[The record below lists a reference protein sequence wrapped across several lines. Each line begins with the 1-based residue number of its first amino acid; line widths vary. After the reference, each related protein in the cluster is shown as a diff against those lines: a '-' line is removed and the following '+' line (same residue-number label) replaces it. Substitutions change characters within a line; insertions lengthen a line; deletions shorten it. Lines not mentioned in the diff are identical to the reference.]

1 MQFEITPT
9 KYSNSI
15 QVQSNEDNQEI
26 FTYFQLKNQDSILPI
41 AINLRRFKKE
51 YYSVDGSRWTRATFY
66 NWNEDSKEGWLYSL
80 VNKCL
85 QACSETKDLVVNL
98 GRNIEYVC
106 ISGSKYRKAF
116 CIKEVEAP

>member
-41 AINLRRFKKE
+41 ARLNSGIRNRQNFFPWTIFLFQKIITD
-51 YYSVDGSRWTRATFY
+51 SVNCA
-66 NWNEDSKEGWLYSL
+66 DSKD
-80 VNKCL
+80 
-85 QACSETKDLVVNL
+85 TKILAQFPGNSIL
-98 GRNIEYVC
+98 EYLELFPRRVAGM
-106 ISGSKYRKAF
+106 S
-116 CIKEVEAP
+116 